1 MARLFPA
8 DPREPWTAA
17 VKTAGL
23 GDPRPRIHSLRHSA
37 ATWRLASGLRV
48 HAVAVLLGH
57 ADPIPAIK
65 RYGHALPAERSAAG
79 DRLEA
84 FLEGAAGA

>member
-1 MARLFPA
+1 MR
-8 DPREPWTAA
+8 R
-17 VKTAGL
+17 
-23 GDPRPRIHSLRHSA
+23 SA

-48 HAVAVLLGH
+48 HAVAELLGH

-84 FLEGAAGA
+84 FLEGAGGA